1 LCQLRGAAVD
11 AHDNTAMP
19 AQFLA
24 QQIEWREAL
33 DEAGDMDALEAL
45 AEQTRSQRAQGFEH
59 LAHSLDVTGDARQAA
74 GWVRSLMFM
83 ERFSQEVDAR
93 IDRMGV

>member
-1 LCQLRGAAVD
+1 
-11 AHDNTAMP
+11 
-19 AQFLA
+19 
-24 QQIEWREAL
+24 
-33 DEAGDMDALEAL
+33 
-45 AEQTRSQRAQGFEH
+45 
-59 LAHSLDVTGDARQAA
+59 VTGDARQAA